1 LPVEP
6 VIHVKEVEGTSIMEQ
21 LNAGAEKVGA
31 GVQGGEGGGRKGA
44 GTFKRSKVRREG
56 KEEEKMGSGRFGCG
70 TGVGEK
76 RGFVDDEVGRE
87 GLEAKKGRVDDVQ
100 SSFMK
105 VGQPKQSC
113 ENQ

>member
-1 LPVEP
+1 
-6 VIHVKEVEGTSIMEQ
+6 
-21 LNAGAEKVGA
+21 
-31 GVQGGEGGGRKGA
+31 
-44 GTFKRSKVRREG
+44 
-56 KEEEKMGSGRFGCG
+56 
-70 TGVGEK
+70 VGEK
-76 RGFVDDEVGRE
+76 RGFVDDEVSRE